1 MLTAENG
8 ATMETDLEQTPRRP
22 LRRPPLSTSVSFV
35 FAWFCARQAPKL
47 VSFDAGLLRSW
58 TDLVHSPPFCFCRL
72 PVARAM
78 SRLCR

>member
-8 ATMETDLEQTPRRP
+8 ATMETDLEQTP
-22 LRRPPLSTSVSFV
+22 PPAPSFV
-35 FAWFCARQAPKL
+35 NLGELIFCWFCARQVPKL